1 LLTTPESR
9 STGNVNPVNFP
20 RAMVSMAQNRTVSEV
35 LRSIVTSVAAC
46 PKVMAAHIWL
56 IEKGDLCETC
66 RFRSKCPDQSRC
78 LHLVAGASN
87 PVGYPQ
93 DLTPINHPF
102 RRFPLG
108 VPKIGS
114 VAATGKPLLVPVLS
128 GGGEWFADGDWF
140 RSEGVVAFAAQPLVF
155 RGNVLGVLALFDR
168 EVITESDFESLRVLA
183 DHAAV
188 SIANANAFEE
198 IAYLK
203 ERLEEE
209 NSYLR
214 EEVMAAS
221 GGDLIG
227 ESAALRKVLRQIGLV
242 AASDATVLITGES
255 GTGKELVARAVHE
268 RSPRRDRALVKVN
281 CSAVPE
287 ALFESEFFG
296 HVKGA
301 FTGALR
307 DKAGRFELAD
317 GGTLFLD
324 EIGEIPYAMQAK
336 LLRVLQEQEVER
348 VGDTR
353 SRKLNVR
360 IIAATNHNLKD
371 EVIAGHFR
379 EDLFYRLSV
388 FPIENPPLRERR
400 DDIPLLAEHFVRA
413 AAKRLGRK
421 PPKLTTVAAR
431 QLSEQDWPGNI
442 RELQNAVERAVI
454 LAQTGPL
461 IFDAPA
467 PRTPSPAAPL
477 AAAAQAS
484 HLPMLT
490 RAELKQRERDSIAAA
505 LAQTHGKVFGP
516 GGAAVLLGMKP
527 TTLATRIKALGL
539 QRK

>member
-1 LLTTPESR
+1 
-9 STGNVNPVNFP
+9 
-20 RAMVSMAQNRTVSEV
+20 
-35 LRSIVTSVAAC
+35 
-46 PKVMAAHIWL
+46 
-56 IEKGDLCETC
+56 
-66 RFRSKCPDQSRC
+66 
-78 LHLVAGASN
+78 
-87 PVGYPQ
+87 
-93 DLTPINHPF
+93 
-102 RRFPLG
+102 
-108 VPKIGS
+108 
-114 VAATGKPLLVPVLS
+114 
-128 GGGEWFADGDWF
+128 
-140 RSEGVVAFAAQPLVF
+140 
-155 RGNVLGVLALFDR
+155 
-168 EVITESDFESLRVLA
+168 
-183 DHAAV
+183 
-188 SIANANAFEE
+188 
-198 IAYLK
+198 
-203 ERLEEE
+203 LEEE

-214 EEVMAAS
+214 EEVIAAS

-255 GTGKELVARAVHE
+255 GTGKELVARAIHE

-281 CSAVPE
+281 CGAVPE

-324 EIGEIPYAMQAK
+324 EIGEIPYATQAK

-371 EVIAGHFR
+371 ELIAGRFR

-421 PPKLTTVAAR
+421 PPKLTTAAAR

-454 LAQTGPL
+454 LAQSGPL
-461 IFDAPA
+461 IFDASA
-467 PRTPSPAAPL
+467 PRKPSTAASL
-477 AAAAQAS
+477 AAAAPAS
-484 HLPMLT
+484 HVPMLT
-490 RAELKQRERDSIAAA
+490 RAELKQRERESIAAA
-505 LAQTHGKVFGP
+505 LARTHGKVFGP
-516 GGAAVLLGMKP
+516 DGAAALLGMKP

>member
-1 LLTTPESR
+1 
-9 STGNVNPVNFP
+9 VNPVDFP
-20 RAMVSMAQNRTVSEV
+20 KAMVSMAQNRALPEV
-35 LRSIVTSVAAC
+35 LQSIVTSIAAC
-46 PKVMAAHIWL
+46 PNVVGVGIWL
-56 IEKGDLCETC
+56 IDKGDLCETC
-66 RFRSKCPDQSRC
+66 RFRAKCPDQSRC
-78 LHLVAGASN
+78 LHHAAGAN
-87 PVGYPQ
+87 NMLAEPRDPPP
-93 DLTPINHPF
+93 LTHGF
-102 RRFPLG
+102 ERFPLG
-108 VPKIGS
+108 VPRIGK
-114 VAATGKPLLVPVLS
+114 VAATGEPLLQPVLS
-128 GGGEWFADGDWF
+128 EDEKWITDGDSDRF
-140 RSEGVVAFAAQPLVF
+140 RREGAISFAAQPLIF
-155 RGNVLGVLALFDR
+155 HGEVLGVLALFDR
-168 EVITESDFESLRVLA
+168 EVITEADFESLRVLA

-198 IAYLK
+198 IEYLK

-214 EEVMAAS
+214 EEVTAAS

-227 ESAALRKVLRQIGLV
+227 ESAALRNVLKQIGLV

-268 RSPRRDRALVKVN
+268 RSRRRDRALVKVN
-281 CSAVPE
+281 CASVPE

-324 EIGEIPYAMQAK
+324 EVGEIPYAMQAK

-348 VGDTR
+348 VGDMR
-353 SRKLNVR
+353 CRKVNVR
-360 IIAATNHNLKD
+360 IIAATNRNLKD
-371 EVIAGHFR
+371 EISANRFR

-400 DDIPLLAEHFVRA
+400 DDIPRLAEHFVRA
-413 AAKRLGRK
+413 AAKRLGCK
-421 PPKLTTVAAR
+421 QPKLTTLAAR

-454 LAQTGPL
+454 LAQSGPL

-467 PRTPSPAAPL
+467 PRPPSPVATV
-477 AAAAQAS
+477 AAAAPAS
-484 HLPMLT
+484 DVPMLT
-490 RAELKQRERDSIAAA
+490 RAELKQRERENIAAA
-505 LAQTHGKVFGP
+505 LAKTNGKVFGP
-516 GGAAVLLGMKP
+516 DGAAALLGMKP
-527 TTLATRIKALGL
+527 TTLSTRIKTLGL

>member
-1 LLTTPESR
+1 VKSYD
-9 STGNVNPVNFP
+9 FP
-20 RAMVSMAQNRTVSEV
+20 KAMVSMAQNRTLSEV
-35 LRSIVTSVAAC
+35 LRSIVTSVATC
-46 PKVMAAHIWL
+46 PNVAAVAIWL

-66 RFRSKCPDQSRC
+66 RFRAKCPDQSRC
-78 LHLVAGASN
+78 LHHAAGARNLVAHA
-87 PVGYPQ
+87 Q
-93 DLTPINHPF
+93 DFTPIDHAF

-114 VAATGKPLLVPVLS
+114 VAATGKPLLLPVLS

-168 EVITESDFESLRVLA
+168 EMITESDFESLRVLA

-203 ERLEEE
+203 ERLEEQ

-214 EEVMAAS
+214 EEVIAAS

-255 GTGKELVARAVHE
+255 GTGKELVARAIHE

-360 IIAATNHNLKD
+360 IIAATNRNLKD
-371 EVIAGHFR
+371 EVIAGRFR
-379 EDLFYRLSV
+379 EDLFYRISV

-421 PPKLTTVAAR
+421 PPKLTTVAAC

-442 RELQNAVERAVI
+442 RELQNVVERAVI

-467 PRTPSPAAPL
+467 PRTPSPAASL
-477 AAAAQAS
+477 AAATPAS
-484 HLPMLT
+484 HFPMLT

-516 GGAAVLLGMKP
+516 DGAAALLGMKP